1 MRTRNVHQQK
11 LESEQVTTGYPSPI
25 LGSNSTSCCCWLAE
39 GFRTADMRVPGSGR
53 TLAFSTVF
61 RFLITGAILSLAVAE
76 AEQIV
81 QSRYS
86 ELRKAES

>member
-25 LGSNSTSCCCWLAE
+25 LGSNSTSCWQTE